1 MDTTTIGSTLWI
13 VAGFLMVAGV
23 LGIGM
28 ALILSRKPAS
38 PSAEAARPAREGLA
52 VAVAVSTEAP
62 PQPVDEKVLAS
73 RKAAYR
79 RGILVFVGLAVLT
92 VLEFWIASAAGGSTV
107 FLFIIVLAKAGLIL
121 QYYMHL
127 GQVWGEEE
135 AH

>member
-1 MDTTTIGSTLWI
+1 MDYTTVGTTLWVI
-13 VAGFLMVAGV
+13 AGLLMVASV
-23 LGIGM
+23 LGIVL
-28 ALILSRKPAS
+28 ALLLGRKPAS
-38 PSAEAARPAREGLA
+38 PAEAAASAREVAIAA
-52 VAVAVSTEAP
+52 VAEGP
-62 PQPVDEKVLAS
+62 PRPVDESTLAS

-92 VLEFWIASAAGGSTV
+92 ALEFWIAYAAGGSPV

-127 GQVWGEEE
+127 GQLWGEEE